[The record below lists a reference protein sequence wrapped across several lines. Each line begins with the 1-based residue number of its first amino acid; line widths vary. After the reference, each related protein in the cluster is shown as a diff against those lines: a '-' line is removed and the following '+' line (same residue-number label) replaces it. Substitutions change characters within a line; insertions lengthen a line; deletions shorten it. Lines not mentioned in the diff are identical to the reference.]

1 MDTRIRDFVKT
12 DEGYFAVNTY
22 YHPENSVISFLRY
35 INIDKIGNHILKDYD
50 LNENDIRILNGQKYI
65 KIADSAKAYAIL
77 KEYYPEYLFYDDI
90 NDVLLH
96 AIPKN
101 NVKEILSPQKRLEEV
116 LNEQNTEAE
125 IKCAKLADTLHDYG
139 IEYKNMGV
147 SGSTVLK
154 LNNENSDIDF
164 VIYGMK
170 NHKNARDILSE
181 TFKDGTLEPLSEDF
195 WKKAYA
201 KRIKDGT
208 LTYDE
213 FVWHEKRKL
222 NRGVVDG
229 VMFDLLATR
238 EWDEITENYGDK
250 KYKNLGFIQIKAK
263 VKDDT
268 FVFDNPAV
276 YKVENVEILNN
287 ENNAEVLASEIEEV
301 VSFTHTY
308 AGSTYNGEE
317 IIVRGKLE
325 EVSGKETYKRVVVGT
340 TREAFNEYVKLA
352 K

>member
-12 DEGYFAVNTY
+12 GAGYFAVNTY
-22 YHPENSVISFLRY
+22 YHPKNSVISFLRY
-35 INIDKIGNHILKDYD
+35 INIEKIGNHLLKDYELD
-50 LNENDIRILNGQKYI
+50 ENDIRTLDGERFI
-65 KIADSAKAYAIL
+65 KVADSVKAYGIL
-77 KEYYPEYLFYDDI
+77 KEYYPEYLFYDEI

-101 NVKEILSPQKRLEEV
+101 DIKEILSPQKRLQEV

-125 IKCAKLADTLHDYG
+125 KKCAKLAETLHDYG
-139 IEYKNMGV
+139 LEYKKMGV

-170 NHKNARDILSE
+170 NHKTAREILSV
-181 TFKDGTLEPLSEDF
+181 TFKDGVLSPLSEDF
-195 WKKAYA
+195 WKKAYV

-208 LTYDE
+208 LTYDD
-213 FVWHEKRKL
+213 FVWHEQRKL
-222 NRGVVDG
+222 NRGVIDD

-238 EWDEITENYGDK
+238 EWNEITEKYGDK

-268 FVFDNPAV
+268 FVFDNPAI
-276 YKVENVEILNN
+276 YKIEDVEILNN
-287 ENNAEVLASEIEEV
+287 ENNAKVSASEIEEV

-308 AGSTYNGEE
+308 AGSAYTGEE

-340 TREAFNEYVKLA
+340 TREAFNEYVKIS